1 MKEILDED
9 SVKVIIDTNALM
21 VPEQFGVDIFT
32 ELQRLGYVHCI
43 VPAQV
48 MGELRSLAVKADKG
62 RDKIAARV
70 ALGLTERCS
79 VVGEDNFDADQAI
92 EELALREGAAV
103 FTNDKA
109 LKKRL
114 FSKGI
119 TVIYLRQRRYLEA
132 TKKEY

>member
-1 MKEILDED
+1 MTQSCDPD
-9 SVKVIIDTNALM
+9 SVQVILDTNALM
-21 VPEQFGVDIFT
+21 TAEQFGVDIFG
-32 ELQRLGYVHCI
+32 ELLRLGYARWL
-43 VPAQV
+43 VPASV
-48 MGELRSLAVKADKG
+48 MGELRSLSRSADKG

-70 ALGLTERCS
+70 ALGLAGQCRIL
-79 VVGEDNFDADQAI
+79 GEDKFDADRAI
-92 EELALREGAAV
+92 EELAEETGAAV

-119 TVIYLRQRRYLEA
+119 TVIYLRQGRYLEA

>member
-1 MKEILDED
+1 MKEIDAD
-9 SVKVIIDTNALM
+9 SVKVVIDTNALM
-21 VPEQFGVDIFT
+21 VPEQFGVDIFS
-32 ELQRLGYVHCI
+32 ELERLGYVRWL

-48 MGELRSLAVKADKG
+48 VGELRSLAARADKG
-62 RDKIAARV
+62 RDKTAARV
-70 ALGLTERCS
+70 ALGLSERCN
-79 VVGEDNFDADQAI
+79 VVGEDNSDADQAI
-92 EELALREGAAV
+92 EELALKEGAAV

-119 TVIYLRQRRYLEA
+119 TVIYLRQGRYLEA

>member
-1 MKEILDED
+1 MKEFIDTD
-9 SVKVIIDTNALM
+9 SIKVIIDTNALM
-21 VPEQFGVDIFT
+21 VPEQFGVDIFS
-32 ELQRLGYVHCI
+32 ELQRLGYVQWI

-48 MGELRSLAVKADKG
+48 MGELRSLATKADKG

-70 ALGLTERCS
+70 ALGLSEQCS
-79 VVGEDNFDADQAI
+79 IVGEDNFDADQAI
-92 EELALREGAAV
+92 EKLAINEGAAV

-119 TVIYLRQRRYLEA
+119 TVIYLRQGRYLEA

>member
-1 MKEILDED
+1 MKEILDND
-9 SVKVIIDTNALM
+9 SVTVIIDTNALM
-21 VPEQFGVDIFT
+21 VPEQFGVDIFS
-32 ELQRLGYVHCI
+32 ELQRLGYVRWI

-48 MGELRSLAVKADKG
+48 LGELRSLATRADKG
-62 RDKIAARV
+62 KDKIAARV
-70 ALGLTERCS
+70 ALGLSERCNI
-79 VVGEDNFDADQAI
+79 VGEDNFDADQAI
-92 EELALREGAAV
+92 EELAINEGAAV

-119 TVIYLRQRRYLEA
+119 TVIYLRQGRYLEA

>member
-1 MKEILDED
+1 MKAYIDTS
-9 SVKVIIDTNALM
+9 SVKVILDTNALM
-21 VPEQFGVDIFT
+21 VPEQFNVDIFS
-32 ELQRLGYVHCI
+32 ELLRLGYTEWQ
-43 VPAQV
+43 VPASV
-48 MGELRSLAVKADKG
+48 LGELRSLAKRADKG
-62 RDKIAARV
+62 SDKIAARV
-70 ALGLTERCS
+70 AMGLAEGCN

-92 EELALREGAAV
+92 VELALETGAAV

-119 TVIYLRQRRYLEA
+119 TVVYLRQGRYLEA

>member
-1 MKEILDED
+1 
-9 SVKVIIDTNALM
+9 
-21 VPEQFGVDIFT
+21 
-32 ELQRLGYVHCI
+32 
-43 VPAQV
+43 
-48 MGELRSLAVKADKG
+48 LAVKADKG

-92 EELALREGAAV
+92 EEMALREGAAV

-119 TVIYLRQRRYLEA
+119 TVIYLRQGQYLEA